1 MMKESEGMK
10 DEKKVVETEYRDL
23 GSDAEYRAADREVN
37 VGYGVGADDS
47 ELNTLNKRAGFNLS
61 WRAIFAGVVTFL
73 SLMLLFMLI
82 GNAIGFG
89 VSDLTA
95 SNPLSGVGTGLIIW
109 IIVSLVLSLGLAGL
123 VAGLTANRA
132 GFIHGFLTWAVS
144 VIALF
149 FLLGQLVSGALGV
162 AGQVLGYA
170 GNAVGTVAEQAGT
183 TVAGLTQDAFD
194 QVANNLNVDTNE
206 LESTVNEVLVDT
218 EIPQLQ
224 PDYLQNQLE
233 ATVQDITDAGY
244 AIVVQGQDAQ
254 QVGDELTNTLA
265 DRGAT
270 IAEGL
275 DRDALVNAISN
286 NTELT
291 QPEVE
296 EAADNIE
303 DAYNEATTQA
313 QAAIDQASQ
322 AVSELTSQAEQ
333 AVQEGTQVAEDVTN
347 NVAKVSLWTFVGLL
361 LGLLVT
367 SFAGH
372 YGSRMTSPFYGPG
385 SDENVTY

>member
-1 MMKESEGMK
+1 MK

-23 GSDAEYRAADREVN
+23 DTDAEYRAADRRVD
-37 VGYGVGADDS
+37 VDYHDGADDS

-61 WRAIFAGVVTFL
+61 WRAIIAGVVTFL
-73 SLMLLFMLI
+73 ALMLLFMLI

-109 IIVSLVLSLGLAGL
+109 IIVSLVVSLGLAGL

-144 VIALF
+144 VISLF
-149 FLLGQLVSGALGV
+149 FLLSRLVSGALGV
-162 AGQVLGYA
+162 AGQALGYA

-194 QVANNLNVDTNE
+194 QVANELNVDTSE
-206 LESTVNEVLVDT
+206 LETTVNEVLADT
-218 EIPQLQ
+218 EIRELQ
-224 PDYLQNQLE
+224 PEYLQGQLDQ
-233 ATVQDITDAGY
+233 TVQDITDAGY
-244 AIVVQGQDAQ
+244 AIVVEGQDAQ
-254 QVGDELTNTLA
+254 QVADKLTTTLGD
-265 DRGAT
+265 R
-270 IAEGL
+270 AENITAEL
-275 DRDALVNAISN
+275 DRDALVNSISN

-296 EAADNIE
+296 QAADNIE
-303 DAYNEATTQA
+303 EAYNEATTQA
-313 QAAIDQASQ
+313 QAALDQASQ
-322 AVSELTSQAEQ
+322 SVDELTAQAEQ
-333 AVQEGTQVAEDVTN
+333 ALQEGTQVAEDVTN
-347 NVAKVSLWTFVGLL
+347 NVAKISLWTFVGLL
-361 LGLLVT
+361 LGLLIT

-372 YGSRMTSPFYGPG
+372 YGSRMTSPFYGPD
-385 SDENVTY
+385 SDEYVKY